1 MKSKEEESLHMNTM
15 QEDITKLFDWES
27 NSGEILNRQSSL
39 VTDDNLVLD
48 VHQFSSLFP
57 VDSTA
62 AATAANDE
70 QNNNSNNNCTW
81 DDLHGIR

>member
-1 MKSKEEESLHMNTM
+1 M
-15 QEDITKLFDWES
+15 QEDITKLFYWES
-27 NSGEILNRQSSL
+27 NSGEILNIQSSL

-57 VDSTA
+57 ADSTA